1 MKKLLILILIT
12 LLLILTM
19 FIGIKGVTIG
29 KIEILGI
36 QGIQT
41 KNSELDSKIQDAAKL
56 VEKTYAQTIS
66 EVNSN
71 AKKLKEAAAEL
82 PIERILLETD
92 CPYLA
97 PEPYR
102 GKRNSSLY
110 LPQVVAALAEI
121 KGLTCHQ
128 IEKYEIET
136 LWVKLGNHATSE
148 GVVMKMDVTSGS
160 SGAQDSYNL
169 NFTVTGGYVQI
180 EDFISSIENDS
191 TLGFKIEEF
200 KMAPS
205 GNDLQATF
213 VCKDIPIKQVSST
226 TTVTQNTTTDGN
238 NTANT
243 NTAGNNTTGN
253 NTANAVNNT
262 NTTNNTTNNTTTS
275 NAR

>member
-36 QGIQT
+36 QGIQA

-71 AKKLKEAAAEL
+71 AKKLKEEKQNYQDMTA
-82 PIERILLETD
+82 ISSDGETQ
-92 CPYLA
+92 A
-97 PEPYR
+97 V
-102 GKRNSSLY
+102 N
-110 LPQVVAALAEI
+110 
-121 KGLTCHQ
+121 Q

-262 NTTNNTTNNTTTS
+262 NTTNNTTNNATIS

>member
-36 QGIQT
+36 QGIQA

-71 AKKLKEAAAEL
+71 AKKLKEEKQNYQDMTA
-82 PIERILLETD
+82 ISSDGETQ
-92 CPYLA
+92 A
-97 PEPYR
+97 V
-102 GKRNSSLY
+102 N
-110 LPQVVAALAEI
+110 
-121 KGLTCHQ
+121 Q

-160 SGAQDSYNL
+160 SGAQGSYNL

-243 NTAGNNTTGN
+243 NTAGNNTTDN
-253 NTANAVNNT
+253 NTANAANNT

>member
-36 QGIQT
+36 QGIQA

-71 AKKLKEAAAEL
+71 AKKLKEEKQNYQDMTA
-82 PIERILLETD
+82 ISSDGETQ
-92 CPYLA
+92 A
-97 PEPYR
+97 V
-102 GKRNSSLY
+102 N
-110 LPQVVAALAEI
+110 
-121 KGLTCHQ
+121 Q

-226 TTVTQNTTTDGN
+226 TTVTQNTITDGN

>member
-36 QGIQT
+36 QGIQA

-71 AKKLKEAAAEL
+71 AKKLKEEKQNYQDMTA
-82 PIERILLETD
+82 ISSDGETQ
-92 CPYLA
+92 A
-97 PEPYR
+97 V
-102 GKRNSSLY
+102 N
-110 LPQVVAALAEI
+110 
-121 KGLTCHQ
+121 Q

-160 SGAQDSYNL
+160 SGAQGSYNL

-243 NTAGNNTTGN
+243 NNTSNAT
-253 NTANAVNNT
+253 NTT
-262 NTTNNTTNNTTTS
+262 NTTNNTSGAKAVNNTP
-275 NAR
+275 

>member
-36 QGIQT
+36 QGIQA

-71 AKKLKEAAAEL
+71 AKKLKEEKQNYQDMTA
-82 PIERILLETD
+82 ISSDGETQ
-92 CPYLA
+92 A
-97 PEPYR
+97 V
-102 GKRNSSLY
+102 N
-110 LPQVVAALAEI
+110 
-121 KGLTCHQ
+121 Q

-160 SGAQDSYNL
+160 SGAQGSYNL

-191 TLGFKIEEF
+191 TLGFKIEDF

-243 NTAGNNTTGN
+243 NTAGNNTTDN
-253 NTANAVNNT
+253 NTANNT

>member
-36 QGIQT
+36 QGIQA

-56 VEKTYAQTIS
+56 AEKTYAQTIS

-71 AKKLKEAAAEL
+71 AKKLKEEKQNYQDMTA
-82 PIERILLETD
+82 ISSDGETQ
-92 CPYLA
+92 A
-97 PEPYR
+97 V
-102 GKRNSSLY
+102 N
-110 LPQVVAALAEI
+110 
-121 KGLTCHQ
+121 Q

-160 SGAQDSYNL
+160 SGAQGSYNL

-253 NTANAVNNT
+253 NTANAANNT

>member
-36 QGIQT
+36 QGIQA
-41 KNSELDSKIQDAAKL
+41 KNSELDRKIQDAAKL

-71 AKKLKEAAAEL
+71 AKKLKEEKQNYQDMTA
-82 PIERILLETD
+82 ISSDGETQ
-92 CPYLA
+92 A
-97 PEPYR
+97 V
-102 GKRNSSLY
+102 N
-110 LPQVVAALAEI
+110 
-121 KGLTCHQ
+121 Q

-160 SGAQDSYNL
+160 SGAQGSYNL

-213 VCKDIPIKQVSST
+213 VCKDIPIKQISST

>member
-36 QGIQT
+36 QGIQA
-41 KNSELDSKIQDAAKL
+41 KNSELDSKIQDAAKM

-71 AKKLKEAAAEL
+71 AKKLKEEKQNYQDMTA
-82 PIERILLETD
+82 ISSDGETQ
-92 CPYLA
+92 A
-97 PEPYR
+97 V
-102 GKRNSSLY
+102 N
-110 LPQVVAALAEI
+110 
-121 KGLTCHQ
+121 Q

-262 NTTNNTTNNTTTS
+262 NTTNNTTNNATTS

>member
-36 QGIQT
+36 QGIQA

-71 AKKLKEAAAEL
+71 AKKLKEEKQNYQDMTA
-82 PIERILLETD
+82 ISSDGETQ
-92 CPYLA
+92 A
-97 PEPYR
+97 V
-102 GKRNSSLY
+102 N
-110 LPQVVAALAEI
+110 
-121 KGLTCHQ
+121 Q

-160 SGAQDSYNL
+160 SGAQGSYNL

-262 NTTNNTTNNTTTS
+262 NTTNNTTNNATTS

>member
-36 QGIQT
+36 QGIQA

-71 AKKLKEAAAEL
+71 AKKLKEEKQNYQDMTA
-82 PIERILLETD
+82 ISSDGETQ
-92 CPYLA
+92 A
-97 PEPYR
+97 V
-102 GKRNSSLY
+102 N
-110 LPQVVAALAEI
+110 
-121 KGLTCHQ
+121 Q

-253 NTANAVNNT
+253 NTANAVNNA
-262 NTTNNTTNNTTTS
+262 NTTNNTTNNTATS

>member
-36 QGIQT
+36 QGIQA

-71 AKKLKEAAAEL
+71 AKKLKEEKQNYQDMTA
-82 PIERILLETD
+82 ISSDGETQ
-92 CPYLA
+92 A
-97 PEPYR
+97 V
-102 GKRNSSLY
+102 N
-110 LPQVVAALAEI
+110 
-121 KGLTCHQ
+121 Q

-148 GVVMKMDVTSGS
+148 GVVMKMYVTSGS

-243 NTAGNNTTGN
+243 NTAGNNTTDN
-253 NTANAVNNT
+253 NTANNT

>member
-36 QGIQT
+36 QGIQA

-71 AKKLKEAAAEL
+71 AKKLKEEKQNYQDMTA
-82 PIERILLETD
+82 ISSDGETQ
-92 CPYLA
+92 A
-97 PEPYR
+97 V
-102 GKRNSSLY
+102 N
-110 LPQVVAALAEI
+110 
-121 KGLTCHQ
+121 Q

-160 SGAQDSYNL
+160 SGAQGSYNL

-243 NTAGNNTTGN
+243 NTAGNNTTDN
-253 NTANAVNNT
+253 NTANATNNT

>member
-36 QGIQT
+36 QGIQA

-71 AKKLKEAAAEL
+71 AKKLKEEKQNYQDMTA
-82 PIERILLETD
+82 ISSDGETQ
-92 CPYLA
+92 A
-97 PEPYR
+97 V
-102 GKRNSSLY
+102 N
-110 LPQVVAALAEI
+110 
-121 KGLTCHQ
+121 Q

-160 SGAQDSYNL
+160 SGAQGSYNL

-180 EDFISSIENDS
+180 EDFISSI
-191 TLGFKIEEF
+191 
-200 KMAPS
+200 
-205 GNDLQATF
+205 
-213 VCKDIPIKQVSST
+213 VSP
-226 TTVTQNTTTDGN
+226 DF
-238 NTANT
+238 
-243 NTAGNNTTGN
+243 
-253 NTANAVNNT
+253 
-262 NTTNNTTNNTTTS
+262 
-275 NAR
+275 

>member
-36 QGIQT
+36 QGIQA

-71 AKKLKEAAAEL
+71 AKKLKEEKQYYQDMTA
-82 PIERILLETD
+82 ISSDGETQ
-92 CPYLA
+92 A
-97 PEPYR
+97 V
-102 GKRNSSLY
+102 N
-110 LPQVVAALAEI
+110 
-121 KGLTCHQ
+121 Q

-243 NTAGNNTTGN
+243 NTAGNNTTDN

>member
-36 QGIQT
+36 QGIQA

-71 AKKLKEAAAEL
+71 AKKLKEEKQNYQDMTA
-82 PIERILLETD
+82 ISSDGETQ
-92 CPYLA
+92 A
-97 PEPYR
+97 V
-102 GKRNSSLY
+102 N
-110 LPQVVAALAEI
+110 
-121 KGLTCHQ
+121 Q

-160 SGAQDSYNL
+160 SGAQGSYNL

-243 NTAGNNTTGN
+243 NTAGNNTTDN